1 MRVTAN
7 PHVKKGLG
15 KMITHIVLFKLKD
28 RSPEAIERTV
38 QVLRNMEGKID
49 ELLHLE
55 VGTDILHSERSYD
68 IALVTKF
75 DSMEGLQAY
84 QVHPVHKLV
93 IEHIMSVR
101 EASVSVDF
109 ES

>member
-1 MRVTAN
+1 
-7 PHVKKGLG
+7 
-15 KMITHIVLFKLKD
+15 MITHIVMFKLKD
-28 RSPEAIERTV
+28 NSPEAVNRTV

-49 ELLHLE
+49 ELRHIE

-75 DSMEGLQAY
+75 DSMDALQVY
-84 QVHPVHKLV
+84 QVHPEHKKV
-93 IEHIMSVR
+93 IEHMTSVR
-101 EASVSVDF
+101 EASVSVDY